1 MCSSSG
7 DTPERVKAHVLIS
20 GLVQGVYF
28 RDSARRLA
36 LREGVGGWIRNLP
49 DGRVEAVFVGPR
61 AAVERLVEWCHQGP
75 PAARVE
81 RVDVEWSP
89 ADPAERV
96 TAFSIR

>member
-1 MCSSSG
+1 MRRL
-7 DTPERVKAHVLIS
+7 PENGTELVKAHVFIS

-61 AAVERLVEWCHQGP
+61 AAVERLVEWCHHGP

-89 ADPAERV
+89 ADPAERM
-96 TAFSIR
+96 THFYIR

>member
-1 MCSSSG
+1 MCSSS
-7 DTPERVKAHVLIS
+7 DDATARVKAHVLIS

-61 AAVERLVEWCHQGP
+61 AAVERLVAWCHHGP

-89 ADPAERV
+89 ADPAEPV
-96 TAFSIR
+96 THFYIR

>member
-1 MCSSSG
+1 MHRS
-7 DTPERVKAHVLIS
+7 PEEAAEWVKAHVLIS

-61 AAVERLVEWCHQGP
+61 AAVERMVEWCHRGP

-81 RVDVEWSP
+81 HVAVEWSP
-89 ADPAERV
+89 ASPAECTTR
-96 TAFSIR
+96 FSIR